1 MTAIWFWPAAGS
13 SRAVASRS
21 AFRNWAEYIAVR
33 AAVGSVAVWPGLAGF
48 YFRILDALVPKLRR
62 VASLNLS
69 ITSMPASA
77 ANEVFSSLARILVS
91 FSHFPRITKSNVAQ
105 YIRYEGFEHFERAL
119 AKGKGVLFAT
129 AHLGNWEL
137 SAFAHALLAQPMHVV
152 VRPLDNPLLDAF
164 VERRRSLSGNTILGK
179 RDFMRGIFKAL
190 HANQAVGVLVD
201 QNVGLDEG
209 VFVDFFGLKACV
221 SPVFAKL
228 AARTGAAVIPGFA
241 VWSDNEHKYV
251 LKFYPP
257 VEIRG
262 DATADTQRIQAAVE
276 TAIRQFPGQW
286 LWIHRRWKTRPVGEQ
301 PFY

>member
-1 MTAIWFWPAAGS
+1 M
-13 SRAVASRS
+13 ASRS

-33 AAVGSVAVWPGLAGF
+33 AALGSVAVMPGLAGF
-48 YFRILDALVPKLRR
+48 YFRILDAIVPKLRR
-62 VASLNLS
+62 VAILNLS
-69 ITSMPASA
+69 MTGMPTSA
-77 ANEVFSSLARILVS
+77 ADNVFTSLARMLVS
-91 FSHFPRITKSNVAQ
+91 FSRFPGITKDNVAQ

-119 AKGKGVLFAT
+119 ANGKGVLFAT

-137 SAFAHALLAQPMHVV
+137 SAFAHALMAQPMHVV

-164 VERRRSLSGNTILGK
+164 VARRRALSGNVILGK
-179 RDFMRGIFKAL
+179 RDFMRGILKAL

-228 AARTGAAVIPGFA
+228 AARTGATVIPGFA
-241 VWSDNEHKYV
+241 VWNDNEHKYV
-251 LKFYPP
+251 LKFYAP

-276 TAIRQFPGQW
+276 TAIREFPGQW
-286 LWIHRRWKTRPVGEQ
+286 LWIHRRWKTRPPGE
-301 PFY
+301 PPIY

>member
-1 MTAIWFWPAAGS
+1 M
-13 SRAVASRS
+13 ASRS

-33 AAVGSVAVWPGLAGF
+33 AVVGSVTVVPGLAGF
-48 YFRILDALVPKLRR
+48 YFRILDAVAPKLRR
-62 VASLNLS
+62 VANLNLLM
-69 ITSMPASA
+69 TGMPASA
-77 ANEVFSSLARILVS
+77 TDEVFTSLARMLVS
-91 FSHFPRITKSNVAQ
+91 FSQFPRITKDNAAQ
-105 YIRYEGFEHFERAL
+105 YIRYEGFEHFEQAL

-137 SAFAHALLAQPMHVV
+137 SAFAHALMAQPMHVV

-164 VERRRSLSGNTILGK
+164 VQRRRTLSGNTILGK
-179 RDFMRGIFKAL
+179 RDFMRGILKAL

-228 AARTGAAVIPGFA
+228 AGRTGAAVIPGFA
-241 VWSDNEHKYV
+241 VWNDVERKYV

-257 VEIRG
+257 VEISS
-262 DATADTQRIQAAVE
+262 DPTEDSQRIQSAVE
-276 TAIRQFPGQW
+276 LAIRQFPGQW
-286 LWIHRRWKTRPVGEQ
+286 LWIHRRWKTRPSGE
-301 PFY
+301 PPIY

>member
-1 MTAIWFWPAAGS
+1 M
-13 SRAVASRS
+13 ASRS

-33 AAVGSVAVWPGLAGF
+33 AVVGSVAVAPSLARF
-48 YFRILDALVPKLRR
+48 YLRILDRVVPKLRR
-62 VASLNLS
+62 VASRNLS
-69 ITSMPASA
+69 MTRMPALTSD
-77 ANEVFSSLARILVS
+77 EVFASLALMLGS
-91 FSHFPRITKSNVAQ
+91 FSQFPKITKVNVAQ

-137 SAFAHALLAQPMHVV
+137 SAFAHALMAQPMHVV

-164 VERRRSLSGNTILGK
+164 VERRRSLSGNTILSK
-179 RDFMRGIFKAL
+179 RNFMRGILQAL

-209 VFVDFFGLKACV
+209 VFVKFFGLKACV

-228 AARTGAAVIPGFA
+228 AARTGATVIPGFA
-241 VWSDNEHKYV
+241 VWNDQEQKYV

-257 VEIRG
+257 VEISG
-262 DATADTQRIQAAVE
+262 EATEDTQRIQAAVE
-276 TAIRQFPGQW
+276 LAIREFPGQW
-286 LWIHRRWKTRPVGEQ
+286 LWIHRRWKTRPPGE
-301 PFY
+301 PSIY

>member
-1 MTAIWFWPAAGS
+1 M
-13 SRAVASRS
+13 ASRS

-33 AAVGSVAVWPGLAGF
+33 AVVGSVTVVPGLAGL
-48 YFRILDALVPKLRR
+48 YFRILDAVAPKLRR
-62 VASLNLS
+62 VANLNLLM
-69 ITSMPASA
+69 TGMPASA
-77 ANEVFSSLARILVS
+77 TDEVFTSLARMLVS
-91 FSHFPRITKSNVAQ
+91 FSQFPRITKDNAAQ
-105 YIRYEGFEHFERAL
+105 YIRYEGFEHFEQAL

-137 SAFAHALLAQPMHVV
+137 SAFAHALMAQPMHVV

-164 VERRRSLSGNTILGK
+164 VQRRRTLSGNTILGK
-179 RDFMRGIFKAL
+179 RDFMRGILKAL

-228 AARTGAAVIPGFA
+228 AGRTGAAVIPGFA
-241 VWSDNEHKYV
+241 VWNDVERKYV

-257 VEIRG
+257 VEISS
-262 DATADTQRIQAAVE
+262 DPTEDSQRIQSAVE
-276 TAIRQFPGQW
+276 LAIREFPGQW
-286 LWIHRRWKTRPVGEQ
+286 LWIHRRWKTRPSGE
-301 PFY
+301 PPIY